1 MTDDEWGDI
10 KFTASAKFNKKRRY
24 PCVYQFK
31 KKFRN
36 SQNCTPNP
44 QGNALCPK
52 KLDSPYVIVR
62 KKDKNT

>member
-1 MTDDEWGDI
+1 MTDDEWGYI
-10 KFTASAKFNKKRRY
+10 KFTASESSTKSGDYRVSVQKN
-24 PCVYQFK
+24 
-31 KKFRN
+31 FRN